1 MGYTFDWKLTALR
14 KQQTANIEDA
24 VVGTQWKLK
33 ATDEDG
39 FSGEFTG
46 ATPFDLKAINT
57 GSFVPYN
64 ELTETMV
71 LGWVKNLVSG
81 SSAYNYMPHIMQQI
95 QKEID
100 KKKWSRID
108 VNETDLPWSPTSGSN
123 VTPDGA
129 PLPTAEMP

>member
-14 KQQTANIEDA
+14 KQQSVNIDDA
-24 VVGTQWKLK
+24 VVGTQWKLT

-46 ATPFDLKAINT
+46 ATPFDLNAINT
-57 GSFVPYN
+57 GSFVPYS

-100 KKKWSRID
+100 KKKWSRLD
-108 VNETDLPWSPTSGSN
+108 VNETDLPWSPTSGSG

-129 PLPTAEMP
+129 ALPTAEMP

>member
-14 KQQTANIEDA
+14 KQQSVNIDDA
-24 VVGTQWKLK
+24 VVGTQWKLT

-57 GSFVPYN
+57 GSFVPYS

-100 KKKWSRID
+100 KKKWSRLD
-108 VNETDLPWSPTSGSN
+108 VNENDLPWSPTSGSG

-129 PLPTAEMP
+129 ALPTAEMP

>member
-14 KQQTANIEDA
+14 KQQSVNIDDA
-24 VVGTQWKLK
+24 VVGTQWKLT

-57 GSFVPYN
+57 GSFVAYS

-100 KKKWSRID
+100 KKKWSRLD
-108 VNETDLPWSPTSGSN
+108 VNETDLPWSPTSGSG

-129 PLPTAEMP
+129 ALPTAEMP

>member
-14 KQQTANIEDA
+14 KQQSVNIEDA
-24 VVGTQWKLK
+24 VVGTQWKLT

-46 ATPFDLKAINT
+46 ATPFNLNAINT
-57 GSFVPYN
+57 GSFVPYS

-108 VNETDLPWSPTSGSN
+108 VNETDLPWSPTSGSG

-129 PLPTAEMP
+129 ALPTAEMP

>member
-14 KQQTANIEDA
+14 KQQSANVEDA
-24 VVGTQWKLK
+24 VVGTQWKLT

-57 GSFVPYN
+57 GSFVPYS

-95 QKEID
+95 QKEIPIQQYQLLQINI
-100 KKKWSRID
+100 K
-108 VNETDLPWSPTSGSN
+108 
-123 VTPDGA
+123 VTKYC
-129 PLPTAEMP
+129 